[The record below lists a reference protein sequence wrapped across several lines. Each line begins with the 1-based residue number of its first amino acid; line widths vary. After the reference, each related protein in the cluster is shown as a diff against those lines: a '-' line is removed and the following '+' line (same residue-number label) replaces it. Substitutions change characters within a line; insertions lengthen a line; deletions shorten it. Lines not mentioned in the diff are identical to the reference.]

1 MESDK
6 QSRGHLIVLKEFS
19 ICYTLEA
26 DVKWE
31 KITEQSDTNAKDIL
45 QQVLQRVA
53 NSTTYTVKSNEAY
66 ETIHTSSI
74 RYVRIFENNS
84 YDIAN

>member
-1 MESDK
+1 M
-6 QSRGHLIVLKEFS
+6 KEFS

-26 DVKWE
+26 EVKWE
-31 KITEQSDTNAKDIL
+31 EITEKSDTKAEDIL

-53 NSTTYTVKSNEAY
+53 NSKVHTVKSNNE
-66 ETIHTSSI
+66 EQIINTSSI

-84 YDIAN
+84 YDIA

>member
-1 MESDK
+1 
-6 QSRGHLIVLKEFS
+6 LKEFS

-26 DVKWE
+26 EVKWE
-31 KITEQSDTNAKDIL
+31 EITEKSDTKAEDIL

-53 NSTTYTVKSNEAY
+53 NSKVHTVKSNNE
-66 ETIHTSSI
+66 EQIINTSSI

-84 YDIAN
+84 YDIA